1 MLRLLVACRRRVL
14 PASDGDA
21 VRLTVVHVGAS
32 QHVVVVTDVGTGF
45 PVGGGRS
52 NFNMQPPPPAEQIAR
67 DGVGQQPCKPV
78 CSPWGSS
85 STFLPNVCDLGSCV
99 YFD

>member
-1 MLRLLVACRRRVL
+1 MRLLVACRRRVL

-52 NFNMQPPPPAEQIAR
+52 NFNTQPPLRPNRSLAMVLA
-67 DGVGQQPCKPV
+67 
-78 CSPWGSS
+78 SS
-85 STFLPNVCDLGSCV
+85 RAP
-99 YFD
+99 